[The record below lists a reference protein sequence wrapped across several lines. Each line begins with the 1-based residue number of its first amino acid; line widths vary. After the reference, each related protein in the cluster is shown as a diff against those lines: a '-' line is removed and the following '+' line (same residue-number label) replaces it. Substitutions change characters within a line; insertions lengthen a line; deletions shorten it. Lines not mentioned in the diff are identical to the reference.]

1 MKKMS
6 YKWLGFLVILSILST
21 HCSKKKKSAES
32 FETGKNI
39 YEANCSACHGI
50 TGSGDGP
57 GSAALNPKPRNYKKD
72 GFKYGSALDEVK
84 RTIEEG
90 IEGTDM
96 PPWAEVLTDEQITQ
110 VAEYVKTLAASS
122 VE

>member
-1 MKKMS
+1 MRKISIQWMAI
-6 YKWLGFLVILSILST
+6 LVILSIFSGQ
-21 HCSKKKKSAES
+21 CGKKKKSAES

-50 TGSGDGP
+50 TGGGDGP

-84 RTIEEG
+84 RTIVEG
-90 IEGTDM
+90 IDGTDM
-96 PPWAEVLTDEQITQ
+96 PPWADVLTDEQIIQ
-110 VAEYVKTLAASS
+110 VAEYVKALAASS